1 LGFCFRK
8 VKYIT
13 YRIKQLNNE
22 INTEIRISATPS
34 KIWETLMDL
43 ENWSKWNPIVNN
55 IQGNLNIG
63 KELDITMSD
72 SEGNNAKKYNATI
85 TVLNKDKRFSFYRY
99 NDSFFLAKRI
109 IELKTIEKETI
120 FIQREIY
127 TGVMVSLFWKKLSTD
142 ALGMLNSMNQV
153 LKKEVEK

>member
-1 LGFCFRK
+1 
-8 VKYIT
+8 
-13 YRIKQLNNE
+13 
-22 INTEIRISATPS
+22 
-34 KIWETLMDL
+34 MDL